1 MTDTPTHP
9 IDKELVAKR
18 FSYSRSTYDREASVQ
33 RQVAEKMMR
42 LLTDALLSAGI
53 PRPQLPTHFRHIVE
67 LGCGTGSYSRMLLN
81 TLQPETLLLN
91 DLCRDMEECVR
102 ELCTT
107 RTPRVSF
114 LPGDAEA
121 LDFPRETDLITSCST
136 LQWFNDPG
144 AFLTRCHQALVADGL
159 LAFSTFGTTNMHEI
173 RQLTGHGLD
182 YLSVE
187 ELQALLSP
195 HFDIL
200 HAEEEVVTLPFPTPQ
215 AVLKHLKQTG
225 VTGTEK
231 RIWTRSRLQS
241 FCKEYTTRF
250 SDAAGNVNL
259 TYHPIYIIARKNKIM
274 ETKNIYFISGIDT
287 DAGKSYCTAWYARE
301 LMQRGLRVITQK
313 FIQTGNTGHSEDI
326 DLHRRLTGT
335 GYLPEDKEGLTMP
348 EIFSYPCSPHLAARI
363 DKRPIDFGKIERATR
378 ELSHRYDTVLVEG
391 AGGLMVPLTEDF
403 LTIDYIAEKQY
414 PLIFVTSGKLGSI
427 NHTLLSFEA
436 IKNRDIALDTVLYN
450 LYPTVEDKTIQEDTM
465 KYIKQYLSKH
475 FPGTK
480 FEVVPEIV

>member
-1 MTDTPTHP
+1 
-9 IDKELVAKR
+9 
-18 FSYSRSTYDREASVQ
+18 
-33 RQVAEKMMR
+33 
-42 LLTDALLSAGI
+42 
-53 PRPQLPTHFRHIVE
+53 
-67 LGCGTGSYSRMLLN
+67 
-81 TLQPETLLLN
+81 
-91 DLCRDMEECVR
+91 
-102 ELCTT
+102 
-107 RTPRVSF
+107 
-114 LPGDAEA
+114 
-121 LDFPRETDLITSCST
+121 
-136 LQWFNDPG
+136 
-144 AFLTRCHQALVADGL
+144 
-159 LAFSTFGTTNMHEI
+159 
-173 RQLTGHGLD
+173 
-182 YLSVE
+182 
-187 ELQALLSP
+187 
-195 HFDIL
+195 
-200 HAEEEVVTLPFPTPQ
+200 
-215 AVLKHLKQTG
+215 
-225 VTGTEK
+225 
-231 RIWTRSRLQS
+231 
-241 FCKEYTTRF
+241 
-250 SDAAGNVNL
+250 
-259 TYHPIYIIARKNKIM
+259 M

-335 GYLPEDKEGLTMP
+335 GYLPE
-348 EIFSYPCSPHLAARI
+348 

>member
-1 MTDTPTHP
+1 
-9 IDKELVAKR
+9 
-18 FSYSRSTYDREASVQ
+18 
-33 RQVAEKMMR
+33 
-42 LLTDALLSAGI
+42 
-53 PRPQLPTHFRHIVE
+53 
-67 LGCGTGSYSRMLLN
+67 
-81 TLQPETLLLN
+81 
-91 DLCRDMEECVR
+91 
-102 ELCTT
+102 
-107 RTPRVSF
+107 
-114 LPGDAEA
+114 
-121 LDFPRETDLITSCST
+121 
-136 LQWFNDPG
+136 
-144 AFLTRCHQALVADGL
+144 
-159 LAFSTFGTTNMHEI
+159 
-173 RQLTGHGLD
+173 
-182 YLSVE
+182 
-187 ELQALLSP
+187 
-195 HFDIL
+195 
-200 HAEEEVVTLPFPTPQ
+200 
-215 AVLKHLKQTG
+215 
-225 VTGTEK
+225 
-231 RIWTRSRLQS
+231 
-241 FCKEYTTRF
+241 
-250 SDAAGNVNL
+250 
-259 TYHPIYIIARKNKIM
+259 M

-465 KYIKQYLSKH
+465 KYIKCDVSTVCIGMAASMGAFLLAGGAKGKRFALPNAEIMIHQPLGGTQGQATEIEIAAKH
-475 FPGTK
+475 ILRTK
-480 FEVVPEIV
+480 EKLNRMLAENTGKDYETICADTERDNWKSAEEACEYGLIDKVITFHEA

>member
-81 TLQPETLLLN
+81 
-91 DLCRDMEECVR
+91 
-102 ELCTT
+102 
-107 RTPRVSF
+107 F

-259 TYHPIYIIARKNKIM
+259 TYHPIYIIARKK
-274 ETKNIYFISGIDT
+274 TK
-287 DAGKSYCTAWYARE
+287 
-301 LMQRGLRVITQK
+301 
-313 FIQTGNTGHSEDI
+313 
-326 DLHRRLTGT
+326 
-335 GYLPEDKEGLTMP
+335 
-348 EIFSYPCSPHLAARI
+348 
-363 DKRPIDFGKIERATR
+363 
-378 ELSHRYDTVLVEG
+378 
-391 AGGLMVPLTEDF
+391 
-403 LTIDYIAEKQY
+403 
-414 PLIFVTSGKLGSI
+414 
-427 NHTLLSFEA
+427 
-436 IKNRDIALDTVLYN
+436 
-450 LYPTVEDKTIQEDTM
+450 
-465 KYIKQYLSKH
+465 
-475 FPGTK
+475 
-480 FEVVPEIV
+480 

>member
-1 MTDTPTHP
+1 
-9 IDKELVAKR
+9 
-18 FSYSRSTYDREASVQ
+18 
-33 RQVAEKMMR
+33 
-42 LLTDALLSAGI
+42 
-53 PRPQLPTHFRHIVE
+53 
-67 LGCGTGSYSRMLLN
+67 
-81 TLQPETLLLN
+81 
-91 DLCRDMEECVR
+91 
-102 ELCTT
+102 
-107 RTPRVSF
+107 
-114 LPGDAEA
+114 
-121 LDFPRETDLITSCST
+121 
-136 LQWFNDPG
+136 
-144 AFLTRCHQALVADGL
+144 
-159 LAFSTFGTTNMHEI
+159 
-173 RQLTGHGLD
+173 
-182 YLSVE
+182 
-187 ELQALLSP
+187 
-195 HFDIL
+195 
-200 HAEEEVVTLPFPTPQ
+200 
-215 AVLKHLKQTG
+215 
-225 VTGTEK
+225 
-231 RIWTRSRLQS
+231 
-241 FCKEYTTRF
+241 
-250 SDAAGNVNL
+250 
-259 TYHPIYIIARKNKIM
+259 M

-313 FIQTGNTGHSEDI
+313 FIQTGNTGHSED
-326 DLHRRLTGT
+326 
-335 GYLPEDKEGLTMP
+335 MP